1 MSNATKS
8 AVIRSSFL
16 LGVKAIAFIVTGS
29 AVLMAALL
37 DSIVDVIASLI
48 AHILKPKSHHESHQ
62 IALIQAF
69 WIVAG
74 GIIVMVES
82 LRSLHEPVEMAT
94 VGIAILVLT
103 LVIDASIIRK
113 LNKDK
118 DPVVHGLVEDIKA
131 DVTNSIGGLTAL
143 TLIAIGAPMVV
154 DKFIAI
160 VISVF
165 LIAKGA
171 RLFMDNMI
179 EASEDHAAEHE
190 LKYEVEGGNEQ
201 YV

>member
-16 LGVKAIAFIVTGS
+16 LSVKAIAFIATGS

-48 AHILKPKSHHESHQ
+48 AHVLKPKDHHESHQ

-74 GIIVMVES
+74 GLIVMVES
-82 LRSLHEPVEMAT
+82 LKSLDEPVEMAT

-154 DKFIAI
+154 DKVIAI

-165 LIAKGA
+165 LIVKGA

-179 EASEDHAAEHE
+179 EASEDHKEEHE
-190 LKYEVEGGNEQ
+190 HNHEVEGGFES